1 MLTARRRVARSV
13 WVGARRYL
21 SSEVIAEYNERAA
34 KVDETV
40 SYDDLYALA
49 KEIVPFDMQHNAEA
63 DACDLLMEL
72 ERIHHIV
79 EHVDKANYQRVC
91 LYLSTYV
98 ATFMPTAGD
107 GRRYCCRM
115 LTGIRR
121 QVRLEVYRRCRC
133 VNYVPDPEDRQILE
147 AVLAIYRRLE
157 LLPDALTV
165 ALRMN
170 DIPVAKEIFEN
181 CTDPY
186 VSLPRRHGSHL

>member
-1 MLTARRRVARSV
+1 V
-13 WVGARRYL
+13 WTRAGRYL

-40 SYDDLYALA
+40 SYDDLYTLA

-72 ERIHHIV
+72 ERIHDIV

-91 LYLSTYV
+91 LYLSTYEASCRPAGGV
-98 ATFMPTAGD
+98 GPTILL
-107 GRRYCCRM
+107 GRGGAHRPS
-115 LTGIRR
+115 RR
-121 QVRLEVYRRCRC
+121 QARLEGYGRGRC

-170 DIPVAKEIFEN
+170 DISVAKEIFEN
-181 CTDPY
+181 CTDPC
-186 VSLPRRHGSHL
+186 VPQLPPRRGPPS